1 MTASVTSGSLFHRP
15 WMHGKSSL
23 TSRTTS
29 NKPRQCAGEGSPCPS
44 MLVPS
49 KVSSLLLGPW
59 FPSHPLSQIST
70 WSEPFVC
77 KTPNGEMPGSLSTL
91 VPSESRGNLR
101 SSSLPLA
108 RERVP
113 QSLRLPWFRSPCDYP
128 VSLCL
133 VNLVCSALQM
143 ARWTNYGF
151 AIPKE

>member
-1 MTASVTSGSLFHRP
+1 
-15 WMHGKSSL
+15 
-23 TSRTTS
+23 
-29 NKPRQCAGEGSPCPS
+29 

-49 KVSSLLLGPW
+49 LGTLVS
-59 FPSHPLSQIST
+59 LSSTLTST

-77 KTPNGEMPGSLSTL
+77 ETPNGEMPGSLSTL

-101 SSSLPLA
+101 SSNPPLA